1 MEISLQKVAVSD
13 EAQKAVALEAVRKEF
28 YPAETHE
35 AFVARNQQFTLY
47 DSDSFL
53 KNITPD
59 KSFGG
64 DIFTITDETGVVGV
78 SQVKFYKYELI
89 RPQLYFFPKFE
100 EDGKTI
106 TSVYLSQLGK
116 EVEKSNSEAKIEAA
130 AELAYY
136 WVKPEMRGKG
146 FGKELF
152 NKPLDVFVDKK
163 DTMSSFLFTIAM
175 GNAAGQEHGKKLLN
189 FMLGRETE
197 VNGKDEKNKTKVTGI
212 QIPWNEIEQLG
223 LTPSMFDVRKE
234 SEATRILAIKYGMNF
249 YGYSKNLSPVFGV
262 VK

>member
-1 MEISLQKVAVSD
+1 MEILLEKVPISN
-13 EAQKAVALEAVRKEF
+13 EAQKAVAFETVRKEF
-28 YPAETHE
+28 YPTETHE

-53 KNITPD
+53 KNIAPD

-78 SQVKFYKYELI
+78 SQIKYFKYDLI
-89 RPQLYFFPKFE
+89 RPQLYFFPRFE

-106 TSVYLSQLGK
+106 ASIYLSQLGK
-116 EVEKSNSEAKIEAA
+116 EVEKRNHEKKIEIAT
-130 AELAYY
+130 ELAYY
-136 WVKPEMRGKG
+136 WVRPEMRGRG
-146 FGKELF
+146 LGKKLF
-152 NKPLDVFVDKK
+152 NKPLDVFVEKK

-189 FMLGRETE
+189 FMLGKEAE
-197 VNGKDEKNKTKVTGI
+197 VNGKDEKDKTKVTGI
-212 QIPWNEIEQLG
+212 EVPWREIKQLG
-223 LTPSMFDVRKE
+223 LNPFMFDVRKE
-234 SEATRILAIKYGMNF
+234 SEATRILAIKYGMKF
-249 YGYSKNLSPVFGV
+249 YGYFRNLSPVFGV

>member
-1 MEISLQKVAVSD
+1 MEILLRQVVVSD
-13 EAQKAVALEAVRKEF
+13 EAQKTASLEVIRKEF
-28 YPAETHE
+28 YPDEISE
-35 AFVARNQQFTLY
+35 AFVARNQKFTLY
-47 DSDSFL
+47 DSNSFL
-53 KNITPD
+53 NNTED

-64 DIFTITDETGVVGV
+64 DMFTITDETGIVGV
-78 SQVKFYKYELI
+78 SQIKYYKYDLI

-106 TSVYLSQLGK
+106 ASIYLSQLGK
-116 EVEKSNSEAKIEAA
+116 EIGKPNAEVKIEIV

-136 WVKPEMRGKG
+136 WVKPEVRGKG

-152 NKPLDVFVDKK
+152 NKPLDVFVEKK
-163 DTMSSFLFTIAM
+163 DTVSSFLFTIAM

-189 FMLGRETE
+189 FMLEREGE
-197 VNGKDEKNKTKVTGI
+197 INGKDENQKTKVTGVEV
-212 QIPWNEIEQLG
+212 PWNEIEQLG
-223 LTPSMFDVRKE
+223 LNPNMFDVRKE
-234 SEATRILAIKYGMNF
+234 SEATRILAIKYGMKF